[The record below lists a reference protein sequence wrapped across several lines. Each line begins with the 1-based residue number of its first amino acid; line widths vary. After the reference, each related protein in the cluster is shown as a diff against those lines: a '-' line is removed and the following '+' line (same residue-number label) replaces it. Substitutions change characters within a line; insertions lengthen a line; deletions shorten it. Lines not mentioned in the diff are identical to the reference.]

1 MALPAVRN
9 VNAFIQYVH
18 SHLFAYIGKLLYLCT
33 RKRKQYYN
41 DTLRSHPSPPLR
53 ATVLRQTIESDKLQ
67 SLRDIID
74 LCNRE
79 GGTHLQLIT
88 DEPLAFSKSNAPMYG
103 KFANVR
109 NYVAIVAPKGNE
121 SSELAGYYG
130 ERVVLHAQMLGLN
143 TCWVGLS
150 FKNIKTVYTIASGE
164 ELKAVIALGYGAT
177 QGVQHPQKKSIED
190 VTINKSNQPQPEWFI
205 KGVEAALLAPTAV
218 NQQKFAFIL
227 NADQSVQAQTKFSLI
242 GYTHLDLG
250 IVKYHFE
257 LASGHK
263 L

>member
-1 MALPAVRN
+1 MTLGEASQARHSVR
-9 VNAFIQYVH
+9 QY
-18 SHLFAYIGKLLYLCT
+18 IDK
-33 RKRKQYYN
+33 
-41 DTLRSHPSPPLR
+41 P
-53 ATVLRQTIESDKLQ
+53 IEADKLQ
-67 SLRDIID
+67 SLRDTND

-103 KFANVR
+103 KFTNVR
-109 NYVAIVAPKGNE
+109 NYIAIVAHKGNE
-121 SSELAGYYG
+121 GSELAGYYG
-130 ERVVLHAQMLGLN
+130 ERVVLHAQTLGLN
-143 TCWVGLS
+143 TCWVGLT
-150 FKNIKTVYTIASGE
+150 FKNIKTAYTIAPGE
-164 ELKAVIALGYGAT
+164 ELKAVISLGYGAT

-190 VTINKSNQPQPEWFI
+190 VTINKSNQSLPEWFI

-227 NADQSVQAQTKFSLI
+227 NADQSVQAKTKFSLI